1 MWGSSR
7 INIRT
12 VAIRYRSLWLIVVM
26 NQQNI
31 ANYADENTSYVS
43 EKSIYEIAKSLEE
56 GSRFYFKW
64 LSNNYFQGM
73 QLNIMR
79 C

>member
-31 ANYADENTSYVS
+31 ANYADENKSYVS
-43 EKSIYEIAKSLEE
+43 GKNVDEVAKSLEE
-56 GSRFYFKW
+56 GSRLYFKW
-64 LSNNYFQGM
+64 LSNN
-73 QLNIMR
+73 
-79 C
+79 

>member
-12 VAIRYRSLWLIVVM
+12 VAIRYRSLWHIAVM

-31 ANYADENTSYVS
+31 ANYADENKSYVS
-43 EKSIYEIAKSLEE
+43 GKNVDEVAKSLEE
-56 GSRFYFKW
+56 GSRLYFKW
-64 LSNNYFQGM
+64 LSNN
-73 QLNIMR
+73 
-79 C
+79 